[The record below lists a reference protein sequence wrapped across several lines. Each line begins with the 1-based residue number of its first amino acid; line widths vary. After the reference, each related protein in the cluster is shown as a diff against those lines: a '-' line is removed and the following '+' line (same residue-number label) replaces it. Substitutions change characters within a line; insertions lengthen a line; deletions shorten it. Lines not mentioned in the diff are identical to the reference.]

1 MEREREREGIK
12 EREKGKKLPLWHF
25 VWGVLCST
33 QPDQENASD
42 SESFQAMCH
51 LVFHFSG
58 DLALSSVSMFFMHN
72 LLFQSESF
80 LRNVALKG
88 NKGLPWWRSG

>member
-1 MEREREREGIK
+1 MRGEREREREGRK
-12 EREKGKKLPLWHF
+12 ETEKGRRLLLWHS
-25 VWGVLCST
+25 VWGVICST

-51 LVFHFSG
+51 LVFHSSG

-88 NKGLPWWRSG
+88 NKKHFS

>member
-1 MEREREREGIK
+1 MGEEERQRK
-12 EREKGKKLPLWHF
+12 ETAFGASQRNLDFPL
-25 VWGVLCST
+25 VWGGICST
-33 QPDQENASD
+33 QPDQGNASN

-88 NKGLPWWRSG
+88 NEKRFP